1 MYIFSVIQIKSLFE
15 YNIGRSNNLL
25 ELVSHNNN
33 IIRSKKCIVNDRK
46 YAKHGFSQ
54 NLLLNDSYHAVRND
68 GIVVRTT
75 RSNRRCK

>member
-15 YNIGRSNNLL
+15 YNRSNNLL